1 MDFQD
6 LAAKTERFTGADLKA
21 LLYNA
26 QLEAIHTNLGS
37 GLTQVDKT
45 DTKEVPPLFILTL
58 ICLKVLILSM
68 FFLAKLCLIRFSF
81 PIFIYRGLK
90 S

>member
-6 LAAKTERFTGADLKA
+6 LAAKTEWFTGADLKA

-37 GLTQVDKT
+37 GLTQVNRT
-45 DTKEVPPLFILTL
+45 DIKEVSPLFIFMLR
-58 ICLKVLILSM
+58 CLKGLILSIV
-68 FFLAKLCLIRFSF
+68 F
-81 PIFIYRGLK
+81 
-90 S
+90 